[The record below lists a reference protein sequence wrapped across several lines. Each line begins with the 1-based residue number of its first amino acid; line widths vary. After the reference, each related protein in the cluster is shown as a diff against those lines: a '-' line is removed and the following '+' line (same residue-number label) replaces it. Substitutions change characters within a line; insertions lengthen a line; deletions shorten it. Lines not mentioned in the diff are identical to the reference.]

1 MPSTDDDTWKRLLAD
16 ANIRGGRLRDARR
29 TAATVLLIP
38 GVPERVV
45 MQIMGRS
52 FTAMAARY
60 RSGRGRTPKGPTA
73 SGGALR
79 RIAR

>member
-1 MPSTDDDTWKRLLAD
+1 MKRLLAD
-16 ANIRGGRLRDARR
+16 ANVRDGCLRDAWR

-45 MQIMGRS
+45 MQIMGRL

-60 RSGRGRTPKGPTA
+60 RSERGRTPKGPTA
-73 SGGALR
+73 NGGALQ